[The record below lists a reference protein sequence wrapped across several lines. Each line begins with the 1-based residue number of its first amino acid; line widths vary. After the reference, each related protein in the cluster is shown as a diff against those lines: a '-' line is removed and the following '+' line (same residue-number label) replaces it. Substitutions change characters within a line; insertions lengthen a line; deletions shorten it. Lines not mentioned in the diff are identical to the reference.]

1 MRRGVRQGCPLS
13 VDLYILSLEPLIY
26 EINNNPNIKDIN
38 ILNLNKEI
46 KTVQHADDNNA
57 IITTS
62 TSF

>member
-26 EINNNPNIKDIN
+26 EINNNPNIKDIHKP
-38 ILNLNKEI
+38 NKEI